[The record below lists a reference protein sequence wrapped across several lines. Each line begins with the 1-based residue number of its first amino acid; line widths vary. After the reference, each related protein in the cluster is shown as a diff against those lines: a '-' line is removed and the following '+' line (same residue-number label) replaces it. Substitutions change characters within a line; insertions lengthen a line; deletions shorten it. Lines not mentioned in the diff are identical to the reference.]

1 MAYGDL
7 KIFLEDSSKVL
18 RDKTFI
24 IAKNVKYDEYQ
35 RSLAS
40 MAYNFFDKNILL
52 PMHSQRP

>member
-40 MAYNFFDKNILL
+40 IAYIFFDKNILL